1 MSYVNKIVKYCGE
14 CTNLLDV
21 TPVLPII
28 EFLVTFMMFFLYVC
42 RLFSDR
48 LPFFLIFPFNML
60 SVRLAVSRCPF
71 IRPHFLVQ
79 T

>member
-48 LPFFLIFPFNML
+48 LPFFDFSF
-60 SVRLAVSRCPF
+60 
-71 IRPHFLVQ
+71 
-79 T
+79 